1 MRELGLLRAVI
12 FDRQVLLC
20 FEPHL
25 LVEPKVASEDLDARD
40 ASFGKIGSVDG
51 EAARIHQH
59 LHFQSMKIVLATV
72 KRILLATVAD
82 RAVALLKDDV
92 CGLHRA
98 RGVAKRATGRNQ
110 KLRGGEAEKLRNG
123 LDELGSWHVEHMRS
137 PGPHATV
144 LQDEQQNEKY
154 VLGANC
160 ERLPRPTFQWFVMW
174 STMVD
179 QRLLN
184 FRSEKV
190 LSSSSSTA
198 AIVVDFVK
206 REVFSYLERSLVRY
220 PTSKPFL
227 YTQCLPQANQMTF
240 WRHVTVC
247 SDHQES
253 EHSPPLKT
261 CKLTG
266 PKPLLSDHD
275 IRRIARA
282 AAAGESSAAMLKH
295 EVNISASART
305 IQRTL
310 ARVDWLEYTKMVNT
324 LPLTAADMLHRV
336 AWAKIMLLRKDAGTV
351 WESIIF
357 SDAKKWNLDGTD
369 GFQHYWRDLRLPARQ
384 TKRRQADGGSV
395 MVWGVFGALGF
406 RILSYGKLPQYRN
419 AKNTTSPSA
428 WILLIRI
435 SEMIKVLS
443 SLPYL

>member
-110 KLRGGEAEKLRNG
+110 KIGDR
-123 LDELGSWHVEHMRS
+123 
-137 PGPHATV
+137 
-144 LQDEQQNEKY
+144 
-154 VLGANC
+154 
-160 ERLPRPTFQWFVMW
+160 
-174 STMVD
+174 
-179 QRLLN
+179 
-184 FRSEKV
+184 V